1 MKRVLCHTALAI
13 PCLLMLAL
21 AACGGHTWETRDI
34 TGLMPDLRFTLHD
47 TQGRMVHAATYGDK
61 IKLLYFGY
69 THCPDVCPLTLA
81 DIVAAL
87 RKIGARPDAVQVLF
101 VSVDPKRDTLPL
113 LHQYAK
119 AFGPW
124 VVGLTGTQA
133 QLKSLSKRYRVSY
146 SYGKPDA
153 RGNYVVNH
161 SAAIF
166 VFDGE
171 NRVRLLMNHTNGK
184 QAMAHDL
191 KQLLHAGSGS

>member
-1 MKRVLCHTALAI
+1 MRRVLRTTALAA
-13 PCLLMLAL
+13 PCLFMLAL
-21 AACGGHTWETRDI
+21 AACGGRTWGTRDV

-47 TQGRMVHAATYGDK
+47 TRGRTVHAATYGDK

-81 DIVAAL
+81 DIAAAL
-87 RKIGARPDAVQVLF
+87 RKIDAKPADVQVLF

-113 LHQYAK
+113 LHQYAQ

-124 VVGLTGTQA
+124 FVGLTGSQA

-166 VFDGE
+166 VFDAK
-171 NRVRLLMNHTNGK
+171 NRVRLLMNHTNSK

-191 KQLLHAGSGS
+191 RRLLGEQSN

>member
-1 MKRVLCHTALAI
+1 MSRAVRSLLLAI
-13 PCLLMLAL
+13 PCVLMLAL
-21 AACGGHTWETRDI
+21 AACGGRTWDTRDI

-47 TQGRMVHAATYGDK
+47 TQGHTVHAATYGNK

-81 DIVAAL
+81 DIAGAL
-87 RKIGARPDAVQVLF
+87 RTIGARPGAVQVLF
-101 VSVDPKRDTLPL
+101 VSVDPGRDTLPL
-113 LHQYAK
+113 LHHYAQ

-124 VVGLTGTQA
+124 FVGLTGTQA
-133 QLKSLSKRYRVSY
+133 QLESLSKRYRVSY

-153 RGNYVVNH
+153 RGDYVVNH

-166 VFDGE
+166 VFDGK
-171 NRVRLLMNHTNGK
+171 NRARLLMNHTNGK

-191 KQLLHAGSGS
+191 RQLINTRPG

>member
-1 MKRVLCHTALAI
+1 MRRVLRTTALAV
-13 PCLLMLAL
+13 PCLFMLAL
-21 AACGGHTWETRDI
+21 AACGGRTWETRDV

-47 TQGRMVHAATYGDK
+47 TRGRTVHAATYGDK

-81 DIVAAL
+81 DIAAAL
-87 RKIGARPDAVQVLF
+87 RKIDAKPADVQVLF

-113 LHQYAK
+113 LHQYAQ

-124 VVGLTGTQA
+124 FVGLTGSQA

-166 VFDGE
+166 VFDAK
-171 NRVRLLMNHTNGK
+171 NRVRLLMNHTNSK

-191 KQLLHAGSGS
+191 RRLLGEQSN